1 MIESE
6 KGQFKAMMKALTA
19 LYGKQELD
27 VELLRIW
34 WHKLSRFDLQIVNR
48 AFDKW
53 IDTNKKMPV
62 PADILELCKSQ
73 LDRHFPIGI
82 GRKFTPEEKER
93 NRIRLHEA
101 MKQLKIKFTNI

>member
-34 WHKLSRFDLQIVNR
+34 WHKLSRFDFQTVSR
-48 AFDKW
+48 SFDKW

-73 LDRHFPIGI
+73 LDRQFPVKI

-101 MKQLKIKFTNI
+101 FKNLKINYKNM

>member
-73 LDRHFPIGI
+73 LDRQFPIGI